1 MEKIAFEVEVN
12 GAGAVSATK
21 ALKAQLKEATVQ
33 AQQLSQAY
41 GSSSKEAIEAAK
53 RAAKI
58 KDEIQGVNEAINAL
72 HPEDKFNAVTQAV
85 NGIAGGFAA
94 AEGAMALFG
103 AESEDVQKQ
112 MLKVQAALA
121 LSQGLNQI
129 TELKGGFE
137 ALSIQVKATTA
148 YQTIYNFVQQGTTT
162 GARLLRIAML
172 AIPLVAIGTGLLLLY
187 LNFEKVKKVISENI
201 DVITKIAEWMYRFL
215 TPIGLAQ
222 TAVEALGKRFT
233 WVQNIIDGVTEKISS
248 LVSGIREMLEYVNI
262 LDTAEEN
269 AAQASAERS
278 KEKLDQSD
286 KLVKARQRE
295 IELAKLQGA
304 TEDDIRAKEIL
315 LLDDQLTAYLEYINA
330 KKKANEDLTE
340 DEIEELA
347 VRQQAYKVALLE
359 DSNAD
364 KKEEADKLK
373 ALQEKNRK
381 LADERRKAAEDKRK
395 KDEAEEQAATDALI
409 KAEDERQEKMRQ
421 YSLDVAAR
429 REELD
434 KAERQ
439 KTFEG
444 KKQQIQLDLEKEL
457 ELLTGVDAATNA
469 LKLQLKQ
476 NAQNAE
482 LELDRQYAL
491 QKEELDKQQT
501 EKEREEQEKR
511 KLSQQAYGSSILS
524 GFKTLGANIEGQ
536 NKKSSQI
543 AKAAAIADLGVQTG
557 KGIANSIEIGTKFGA
572 SLPGPAA
579 LVGTPIAIASMIG
592 LTLANFAFAA
602 KKIGTS
608 APTGGTP
615 TSGGTTATAPV
626 ANVSTTQTL
635 QTNTGEIRDISNQPI
650 KAVVVETDLSKTQ
663 KRVNGIEERA
673 TF

>member
-21 ALKAQLKEATVQ
+21 ALKAQLREATMQ
-33 AQQLSQAY
+33 AQQFAQAY
-41 GSSSKEAIEAAK
+41 GASSKEAIEAAK

-58 KDEIQGVNEAINAL
+58 KDEIAGVNEAINAL

-137 ALSIQVKATTA
+137 ALSIQVKATTI
-148 YQTIYNFVQQGTTT
+148 YQAAYNFVMQGTTIA
-162 GARLLRIAML
+162 ARALRIAMI
-172 AIPLVAIGTGLLLLY
+172 AIPFVAVGVALTLIY
-187 LNFEKVKKVISENI
+187 LNFDKVKKVITENI
-201 DVITKIAEWMYRFL
+201 DVIMKIAEWMYRFM
-215 TPIGLAQ
+215 TPIGLLQ
-222 TAVEALGKRFT
+222 TGIEALGRRFT
-233 WVQNIIDGVTEKISS
+233 WVQNIIDAVTANIKGMVQGVIE
-248 LVSGIREMLEYVNI
+248 LLEYVNI
-262 LDTAEEN
+262 LDTAEED

-304 TEDDIRAKEIL
+304 TEDDIRAKEIQ
-315 LLDDQLTAYLEYINA
+315 LLDEQLTAYLDYVNA
-330 KKKANEDLTE
+330 KKKANEEVTA
-340 DEIEELA
+340 DELEELA

-364 KKEEADKLK
+364 KKEESDKLK

-381 LADERRKAAEDKRK
+381 LAEERRKASEDKRK
-395 KDEAEEQAATDALI
+395 KEADEERLATEQLLKMEEDRQA
-409 KAEDERQEKMRQ
+409 KMRQ
-421 YSLDVAAR
+421 YTLDVAAR

-434 KAERQ
+434 KAERE

-444 KKQQIQLDLEKEL
+444 KKQQIQLDLEREL
-457 ELLTGVDAATNA
+457 ELLTGADVATTA
-469 LKLQLKQ
+469 LKLQLKE
-476 NAQNAE
+476 NARIAE
-482 LELDRQYAL
+482 LEIDRKYA
-491 QKEELDKQQT
+491 EEQAAL
-501 EKEREEQEKR
+501 EKEKTAKEVEEQEKR
-511 KLSQQAYGSSILS
+511 RSAQQAYGSAVLS
-524 GFKTLGANIEGQ
+524 GFKTLGDNIAAN
-536 NKKSSQI
+536 NKKATAIQ
-543 AKAAAIADLGVQTG
+543 KAAAIADLGVQTG
-557 KGIANSIEIGTKFGA
+557 KGIANSVQIGTAFGA
-572 SLPGPAA
+572 SLGPAGVVA
-579 LVGTPIAIASMIG
+579 TPIAIGAMIA

-608 APTGGTP
+608 APTGGGSSTTPSIP
-615 TSGGTTATAPV
+615 TSP
-626 ANVSTTQTL
+626 VSTVTSTQTR
-635 QTNTGEIRDISNQPI
+635 TDTGALRDEANRPIR
-650 KAVVVETDLSKTQ
+650 AVVVETDLTDTQ
-663 KRVNGIEERA
+663 RRVSSIEERA

>member
-1 MEKIAFEVEVN
+1 MEKIAFEVQVD
-12 GAGAVSATK
+12 GAGAISATK
-21 ALKAQLKEATVQ
+21 ALKAQLKEATNE
-33 AQQLSQAY
+33 AQMLAQKFGNA
-41 GSSSKEAIEAAK
+41 SKEAIAAAK
-53 RAAKI
+53 RAAQI
-58 KDEIQGVNEAINAL
+58 KDEIAGVNEAINAL

-137 ALSIQVKATTA
+137 ALSIQVKATTI
-148 YQTIYNFVQQGTTT
+148 YQTAYNFVMQGTTIA
-162 GARLLRIAML
+162 ARALRIAMI
-172 AIPLVAIGTGLLLLY
+172 AIPFVAVGLALTLIY
-187 LNFEKVKKVISENI
+187 LNFDKVKKVITENI
-201 DVITKIAEWMYRFL
+201 DVIIKIAEWMYRLF
-215 TPIGLAQ
+215 TPIGLLQ
-222 TAVEALGKRFT
+222 TGIEALGKRFT
-233 WVQNIIDGVTEKISS
+233 WVQNIIDAVTANIKGMVQGVIE
-248 LVSGIREMLEYVNI
+248 LLEYVNI
-262 LDTAEEN
+262 LDTAEED
-269 AAQASAERS
+269 AAQASADRS

-304 TEDDIRAKEIL
+304 TEDDIRAKEIQ
-315 LLDDQLTAYLEYINA
+315 LLDEQLTAYLDYVNA
-330 KKKANEDLTE
+330 KKKANEEVTA
-340 DEIEELA
+340 DELEELA

-381 LADERRKAAEDKRK
+381 LAEERRKANEERLK
-395 KDEAEEQAATDALI
+395 KIAQEEQAATDALL
-409 KAEDERQEKMRQ
+409 KAEEDRQAKMRQ
-421 YSLDVAAR
+421 YTLDVAAR

-434 KAERQ
+434 KAERE

-444 KKQQIQLDLEKEL
+444 KKQQIKLDLEREL
-457 ELLTGVDAATNA
+457 ELLTGADAATQA

-476 NAQNAE
+476 NALAAE
-482 LELDRQYAL
+482 LAIDKQYAEEQAAL
-491 QKEELDKQQT
+491 EKQKTDR
-501 EKEREEQEKR
+501 EREEQEKR
-511 KLSQQAYGSSILS
+511 RSAQSAYGSAVLS
-524 GFKTLGANIEGQ
+524 GFKTLGDNVAAN
-536 NKKSSQI
+536 NKKATGL

-557 KGIANSIEIGTKFGA
+557 KGIANAVQIGTSFGA
-572 SLPGPAA
+572 SLGPAGVVA
-579 LVGTPIAIASMIG
+579 TPIAIGAMIA

-608 APTGGTP
+608 AP
-615 TSGGTTATAPV
+615 SGGASVGSTPALPSAPV
-626 ANVSTTQTL
+626 STITSTQTR
-635 QTNTGEIRDISNQPI
+635 TDTGALRDAANAPIR
-650 KAVVVETDLSKTQ
+650 AVVVETDLTDTQRRVKT
-663 KRVNGIEERA
+663 IEESA